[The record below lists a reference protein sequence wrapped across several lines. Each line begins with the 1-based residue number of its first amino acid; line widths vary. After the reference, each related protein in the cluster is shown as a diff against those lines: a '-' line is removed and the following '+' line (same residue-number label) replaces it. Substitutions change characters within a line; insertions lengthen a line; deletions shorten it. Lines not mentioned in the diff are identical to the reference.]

1 MASDKPPP
9 DRVETIATRPLE
21 TPAKEDLSVPPPRR
35 PRAIWIGAAVAAVI
49 AVTFVVVRAG
59 TATTPTPAPN
69 APSPSPSPPPNPN
82 PSPPAI
88 PTPTPTLPPTPA
100 PIPTLTPSPSPSA
113 SVQAPAAK
121 AHLALFGD
129 PGTLV
134 ALDGTPRGSVPV
146 RDLALEP
153 GPHDV
158 LFTFE
163 PTGER
168 RGDRITLQP
177 GEKVRLRAD
186 FAGAVPTIRIE
197 R

>member
-1 MASDKPPP
+1 
-9 DRVETIATRPLE
+9 V
-21 TPAKEDLSVPPPRR
+21 TPN
-35 PRAIWIGAAVAAVI
+35 
-49 AVTFVVVRAG
+49 
-59 TATTPTPAPN
+59 PTPAPN
-69 APSPSPSPPPNPN
+69 PSVPPSS
-82 PSPPAI
+82 
-88 PTPTPTLPPTPA
+88 
-100 PIPTLTPSPSPSA
+100 SA
-113 SVQAPAAK
+113 QAPAGK

-134 ALDGTPRGSVPV
+134 SIDGTPRGGVPV
-146 RDLALEP
+146 RDLALEA

-186 FAGAVPTIRIE
+186 FAGAVPQIRIE

>member
-1 MASDKPPP
+1 
-9 DRVETIATRPLE
+9 VL
-21 TPAKEDLSVPPPRR
+21 
-35 PRAIWIGAAVAAVI
+35 WIGAAALAAV
-49 AVTFVVVRAG
+49 AVTFAVIRAG
-59 TATTPTPAPN
+59 TATTPTPVPTVPTPGPMPTPN
-69 APSPSPSPPPNPN
+69 
-82 PSPPAI
+82 
-88 PTPTPTLPPTPA
+88 PTPTPTPSLAPTPSIA
-100 PIPTLTPSPSPSA
+100 PTPTPTPSPTPSP
-113 SVQAPAAK
+113 APTPSGSIQPPQGGK
-121 AHLALFGD
+121 AHIALFGD

-134 ALDGTPRGSVPV
+134 AIDGTPRGPVPV
-146 RDLALEP
+146 RDLALEA